1 MSAVN
6 HAPLPP
12 FLFTEDTGDTI
23 EATCDGLEGCLWLS
37 STDSSMVGVFTAA
50 ACRDLAAWLVQAAD
64 RIEGQP

>member
-23 EATCDGLEGCLWLS
+23 EATCSSRDACIWLS
-37 STDSSMVGVFTAA
+37 SHDSSMVGILTAA

-64 RIEGQP
+64 RIEGVA

>member
-6 HAPLPP
+6 HAKLLA

-23 EATCDGLEGCLWLS
+23 EATCNTRDACLWLS
-37 STDSSMVGVFTAA
+37 SHDSSMVGVFTAA

-64 RIEGQP
+64 RIEGVA